1 MFQSEKSMTLIMLLV
16 PFVWALSGVSAKY
29 LSFYISEDEVVVYR
43 FFLSALI
50 DIPSACMDENSYKN

>member
-1 MFQSEKSMTLIMLLV
+1 MIQSEKTMTLVMLLV

-43 FFLSALI
+43 FFLSAL
-50 DIPSACMDENSYKN
+50 STFTFASMDENSYEN